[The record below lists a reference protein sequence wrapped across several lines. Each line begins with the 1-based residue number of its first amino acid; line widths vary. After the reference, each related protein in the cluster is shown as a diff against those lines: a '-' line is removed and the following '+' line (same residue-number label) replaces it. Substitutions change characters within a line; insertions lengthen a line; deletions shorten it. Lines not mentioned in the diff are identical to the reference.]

1 MPLFTY
7 EMEDNYMPKPEEL
20 TPEFLSKVDKLF
32 TECCEHRD
40 YAIRTVCKHDE
51 VADVSYKTF
60 INNSLS
66 DTEGSLETAVSLKI
80 FASVHSILVL
90 IQELKE
96 DNELLHKQV
105 HDMNIIINKFLKEE

>member
-1 MPLFTY
+1 
-7 EMEDNYMPKPEEL
+7 MPKPEEL
-20 TPEFLSKVDKLF
+20 KPEFLTKVDKLF
-32 TECCEHRD
+32 EESCMHRD

-60 INNSLS
+60 LNNALT
-66 DTEGSLETAVSLKI
+66 DREGSMETAINLKL
-80 FASVHSILVL
+80 FASVHSLLVL

-105 HDMNIIINKFLKEE
+105 HDMNIIINKLFKEE